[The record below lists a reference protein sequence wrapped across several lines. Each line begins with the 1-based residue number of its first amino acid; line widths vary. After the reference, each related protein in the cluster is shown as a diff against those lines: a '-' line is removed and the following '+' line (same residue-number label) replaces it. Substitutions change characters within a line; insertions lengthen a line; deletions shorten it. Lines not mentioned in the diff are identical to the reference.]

1 MSDAGGADAPALP
14 NSFTNI
20 SARFGRR
27 GQPSVSLAGAA
38 GVVRHHHDTTAVPD
52 VAERQ
57 ASEEE
62 EEVEEAEADAFSPEY
77 LQRLRAVR
85 PYSHRLDDDADGSA
99 RGEGV
104 EEEDD
109 EDGADF
115 QEDLGL
121 QLALA
126 LSLQDANGRQRD
138 AEPGND
144 MVSGFNVPSDDA
156 LLGYLLARVRDT
168 HQGGGVTHN
177 GMHAE
182 WVEELDEDHEEELD
196 GGEDHGI
203 GDHPFIAE
211 LRRQAAADRAALD
224 AQRVIARHES
234 QARQSLWAEQDRAY
248 QESARADAARE
259 AAKEAAAQAAE
270 EARMQAEQARV
281 ACREELLRI
290 GAEQREK
297 VPVELPPSATDVCD
311 IIVDI
316 SVPAA
321 SPSRLRRRF
330 HSTDAMSGVYAAA
343 RAALVA
349 AVIETADAAGD
360 CTDLLKE
367 ALALARPGGMRL
379 VLGFPPF
386 APLEDSTDLSIAEAE
401 LHSRE
406 RLIARAADSATQS

>member
-1 MSDAGGADAPALP
+1 M
-14 NSFTNI
+14 
-20 SARFGRR
+20 
-27 GQPSVSLAGAA
+27 
-38 GVVRHHHDTTAVPD
+38 RHHHDTTAVPD

-62 EEVEEAEADAFSPEY
+62 EEEEVEVVEVEADAFSPEY
-77 LQRLRAVR
+77 LQRLRAAR
-85 PYSHRLDDDADGSA
+85 PYSHRLDDNADGSTRDGGA

-104 EEEDD
+104 QEEED
-109 EDGADF
+109 EDDVDF
-115 QEDLGL
+115 QEEDLGL
-121 QLALA
+121 QIALA
-126 LSLQDANGRQRD
+126 LSLQDANGGGQRD
-138 AEPGND
+138 AEPGNE
-144 MVSGFNVPSDDA
+144 MVSGFNIPSDDA
-156 LLGYLLARVRDT
+156 LLRYLLARVRDT
-168 HQGGGVTHN
+168 HQGGGVTHD

-182 WVEELDEDHEEELD
+182 WVEELDEDHDEELD

-211 LRRQAAADRAALD
+211 LRRQAAADRAALE
-224 AQRVIARHES
+224 AQRVVARHES

-259 AAKEAAAQAAE
+259 AAKETAAQAAE

-290 GAEQREK
+290 GAEQREN

-311 IIVDI
+311 IVVDI

-330 HSTDAMSGVYAAA
+330 HSADAMSGVYAAA

-349 AVIETADAAGD
+349 AVIEAADAAGD
-360 CTDLLKE
+360 RTDLLQE

-386 APLEDSTDLSIAEAE
+386 APLEDSTDLSIAEAK

-406 RLIARAADSATQS
+406 RLIARAADSVTQS